1 MANSSLQADAKGPLR
16 LLKQIPSEVRRDI
29 FLFCDGKSLST
40 LLLAASSCSFHR
52 SVAWDEVPAVT
63 RRRLQGIAARVSKH
77 AKGSRDEKCLREAA
91 EWILSVSCIAG
102 EQTTARLDEQDDS
115 EKTEKIA
122 LRMKAISENL
132 AVLDFLDESL
142 AKYSKETEGQFEWP
156 VWCGQLTV
164 DSFVTGTRMR
174 NTARVVITSPMQRP
188 SLMPGSSLMKNW
200 TPCSVFRCEP
210 YNLIPVPPWGQIR
223 GLQPEDDHVLLPVA
237 SRLAESGE
245 VATPS
250 GFHVYQ
256 VLDVRIVTKEQA
268 RRLWPMI
275 QGLKS
280 SWLVQKEA
288 EIPLLCCW
296 QDDDSGELSDD
307 REYIDYIL
315 DLLHARSRLCKSAAQ
330 SPREYLVIP

>member
-1 MANSSLQADAKGPLR
+1 MAKSSFEADAKGAPLR
-16 LLKQIPSEVRRDI
+16 PLKQIPAEVRRDI

-52 SVAWDEVPAVT
+52 SVAWDEVPAMT
-63 RRRLQGIAARVSKH
+63 RIRLQGIAARVSKH
-77 AKGSRDEKCLREAA
+77 AKGSRDEKYLREAA
-91 EWILSVSCIAG
+91 EWILSVSCIPG
-102 EQTTARLDEQDDS
+102 EQATASRLDDS
-115 EKTEKIA
+115 ANTEKIA
-122 LRMKAISENL
+122 SRMKAVSENL

-142 AKYSKETEGQFEWP
+142 AKYSNETEGQFEWP

-188 SLMPGSSLMKNW
+188 SFMPGSSLIKNW
-200 TPCSVFRCEP
+200 TPCSAFRCEP
-210 YNLIPVPPWGQIR
+210 YNMVPVPPWGQIR

-250 GFHVYQ
+250 GFHAYQ

-268 RRLWPMI
+268 RRLWSMI

-307 REYIDYIL
+307 REYIDFIL
-315 DLLHARSRLCKSAAQ
+315 DLLHVRSRLCKSAAQ